1 MSRRSIFT
9 SGEAAVKE
17 AREWT
22 RSSVTEAERAAFC
35 LQLRP
40 QGKQSEVSRKKTS
53 RKIKFNAKF
62 ERRNF
67 KVKYFVI
74 DKADK

>member
-1 MSRRSIFT
+1 MSD
-9 SGEAAVKE
+9 EAAANE
-17 AREWT
+17 ARRQT

-40 QGKQSEVSRKKTS
+40 QGKQSEVWRKKPS

-62 ERRNF
+62 EYKTIRCSIVR
-67 KVKYFVI
+67 
-74 DKADK
+74 